1 MKDFCEVCLSMLIHK
16 NNSDT
21 VIIVLHEIYG
31 INEHIINVCK
41 ELSKRKYDIIAP
53 NLLNNKIIFSYDQE
67 EIAYNYFMD
76 KIGFEI
82 AMKQIKQIFYSV
94 RPHYKKIYV
103 LGYSIGATLAWLC
116 SQTKLCDL
124 IVGFYGSRI
133 RDNLAVV
140 PECPTLLF
148 FPTAEKSFD
157 VDDLIIKLS
166 SINNINVKKI
176 CGKHGFADQ
185 FSKNYNN
192 KSALIASK
200 EILLFLKK
208 VSA

>member
-1 MKDFCEVCLSMLIHK
+1 MLIHR

-31 INEHIINVCK
+31 VNKHIINVCK
-41 ELSKRKYDIIAP
+41 KLSKYQYDIIAP
-53 NLLNNKIIFSYDQE
+53 NLLNTEMIFNYEQE
-67 EIAYNYFMD
+67 EIAYNYFMNN
-76 KIGFEI
+76 IGFEN
-82 AMKQIKQIFYSV
+82 AMEEVKKLLHSV
-94 RPHYKKIYV
+94 RPHYKKVYV

-148 FPTAEKSFD
+148 FPTDEKSFN
-157 VDDLIIKLS
+157 VDDLMMKLS
-166 SINNINVKKI
+166 EVNQLRAQKI
-176 CGKHGFADQ
+176 FGNHGFADP
-185 FSKNYNN
+185 FSKNYNK
-192 KSALIASK
+192 KSAMITCKEMLICANS
-200 EILLFLKK
+200 
-208 VSA
+208 VSEQC

>member
-1 MKDFCEVCLSMLIHK
+1 MLIHK

-31 INEHIINVCK
+31 VNKHIINVCK

-53 NLLNNKIIFSYDQE
+53 NMLNDGIVFSYDQE
-67 EIAYNYFMD
+67 EVAYNNFMN
-76 KIGFEI
+76 KIGFEF
-82 AMKQIKQIFYSV
+82 AEKQVKQIINSV
-94 RPHYKKIYV
+94 RPHYKKVYV

-116 SQTKLCDL
+116 SQTGLCDL

-140 PECPTLLF
+140 PKCPVLLF
-148 FPTAEKSFD
+148 FPTEEKAFNI
-157 VDDLIIKLS
+157 DDLVVKLS
-166 SINNINVKKI
+166 KVNNVTVKEI
-176 CGKHGFADQ
+176 WGKHGFADQ

-192 KSALIASK
+192 ESALIANK
-200 EILLFLKK
+200 EIILFML
-208 VSA
+208 SSDHRHWPERI

>member
-1 MKDFCEVCLSMLIHK
+1 MKVFSEVLLMLIHK
-16 NNSDT
+16 NNSET
-21 VIIVLHEIYG
+21 IIIVLHEIYG
-31 INEHIINVCK
+31 INKHITNVCK
-41 ELSKRKYDIIAP
+41 KLSKYKYDIIAP
-53 NLLNNKIIFSYDQE
+53 DLLNTKIMFNYDQE
-67 EIAYNYFMD
+67 EIAYNYFMNN
-76 KIGFEI
+76 IGFEN
-82 AMKQIKQIFYSV
+82 AMKQIKQILYSA
-94 RPHYKKIYV
+94 RPHYTKVYV

-124 IVGFYGSRI
+124 VVGFYGSRI

-148 FPTAEKSFD
+148 FPTDEKSFD

-166 SINNINVKKI
+166 EVNNLTAKKI

-185 FSKNYNN
+185 FSKNYNK
-192 KSALIASK
+192 KSALITCK
-200 EILLFLKK
+200 EILVFAKS